1 MNKQDALKKLTLLE
15 KETKELRKII
25 EQPESLFDRI
35 KTWKNVCIEKNI
47 NENDILPY
55 RNPQNK
61 LQKQV
66 NAIVKINIIS
76 ELFNEE
82 VVLDFLNK
90 NQYKY
95 YPYFVKESSG
105 WVVYS
110 CADDY
115 YSDAFL
121 GSGLY
126 YKDSQTALYVGKT
139 FIDIYLD
146 YLPE

>member
-35 KTWKNVCIEKNI
+35 KTWGDVCREKNI
-47 NENDILPY
+47 NENILPY

-61 LQKQV
+61 LQRQL
-66 NAIVKINIIS
+66 NATVKINIIS
-76 ELFNEE
+76 ELFNEGIIM
-82 VVLDFLNK
+82 DFNNR

-95 YPYFVKESSG
+95 YPYFTKESSG
-105 WVVYS
+105 WVVVGDSYGFCYFS
-110 CADDY
+110 
-115 YSDAFL
+115 FL
-121 GSGLY
+121 GSGFY
-126 YKDSQTALYVGKT
+126 YKDSKTALYCGNT
-139 FIDIYLD
+139 FKDIYLD